1 MLLEAAFLLLRLPFR
16 KSALRPLVLL
26 AGRRLYELAVL
37 PYSALRDAD
46 AVCRALYR
54 MIFSH
59 RNMLQWQT
67 AADAERSRPQ
77 NTREYFKA
85 LFPCAAF
92 GTIVLAAAVSAAIA
106 AARQIHNGETAGMA
120 AAGLATAVLWL
131 CAPLIAEKKDEK
143 PDSYRFTAAERGRL
157 TEIFADTWQ
166 YFEQNCTEKTSWLP
180 PDNFQ
185 EEPYRGAAMLT
196 SPTNIGMGLM
206 AVVSAHDMHLLDERG
221 MFTRLER
228 MVNSIE
234 KLENG
239 MGILLIGI
247 TCATYR
253 CCVRAS
259 YRLLTAGIC
268 SPALSQRHARLLNAR
283 GRRKRPPQSLRKN

>member
-1 MLLEAAFLLLRLPFR
+1 MQLLPFLFPPLNSGIDAVSRRKILFNIRAAFGGISFAAAFLLAAVLGLRPLFLLAVTTFFIDLLLEAAFLLLRLPFR

-92 GTIVLAAAVSAAIA
+92 GTIVLAAVSAAIA

-131 CAPLIAEKKDEK
+131 CAPLIAEKKDKK

-185 EEPYRGAAMLT
+185 EEPYR
-196 SPTNIGMGLM
+196 
-206 AVVSAHDMHLLDERG
+206 
-221 MFTRLER
+221 
-228 MVNSIE
+228 
-234 KLENG
+234 
-239 MGILLIGI
+239 
-247 TCATYR
+247 
-253 CCVRAS
+253 
-259 YRLLTAGIC
+259 
-268 SPALSQRHARLLNAR
+268 AR
-283 GRRKRPPQSLRKN
+283 QC